1 MLIEVA
7 TDSAANAAAAADAGA
22 DRIELCSRLDLD
34 GLTPDADL
42 IRRTRQG
49 TAAPVLVMLRH
60 RDGPFTCSPAEQPI
74 VLRQL
79 DELLDPA
86 AGGAGGAGGVA
97 GVVFGYLDGRGMIDE
112 PLCRTLL
119 ARCQGVE
126 RVFHRAFDRTP
137 DPLAAL
143 DTLIALGFTR
153 VLTSGHASSAATPEG
168 MEGLQRL
175 VLHAKGR
182 IEILPGGGVRSA
194 NAAEL
199 IRRTGCTQ
207 VHSSGRVNGGFDRDE
222 VVRLRHAVDHA

>member
-7 TDSAANAAAAADAGA
+7 TDNAADAAAAANAGA

-34 GLTPDADL
+34 GLTPDAEL

-49 TAAPVLVMLRH
+49 TAAPVLAMLRH
-60 RDGPFTCSPAEQPI
+60 RDGPFTCSPAEQSV

-79 DELLDPA
+79 DELLDT
-86 AGGAGGAGGVA
+86 GVA
-97 GVVFGYLDGRGMIDE
+97 GVVFGYLDARGMIDE

-119 ARCQGVE
+119 ARCRGVE

-153 VLTSGHASSAATPEG
+153 VLTSGHAPSAATPEG
-168 MEGLQRL
+168 MEGLRRL
-175 VLHAKGR
+175 VLHARGR

-207 VHSSGRVNGGFDRDE
+207 VHSSGRVNGRFDRDE
-222 VVRLRHAVDHA
+222 IVRLRHAVDQA